1 MLTKGVATMARILVA
16 EDDDDISDLALFRLE
31 QEGHEVT
38 VKTDG
43 DAALAFAMER
53 RPDLVVLDWMMPGLS
68 GVEVCQRLRR
78 FEPTADVPILIL
90 TAKAREEDL
99 EVGFSSGAD
108 DYMVK
113 PFSPR
118 ELARRVTALL
128 ARAGARA

>member
-1 MLTKGVATMARILVA
+1 MAKILIA

-31 QEGHEVT
+31 QEGHQVI
-38 VKTDG
+38 VRTDG
-43 DAALAFAMER
+43 ESALAFAMQE
-53 RPDLVVLDWMMPGLS
+53 RPDLLILDWMMPGLS
-68 GVEVCQRLRR
+68 GVEVCQRLRQ
-78 FEPTADVPILIL
+78 FGPTANVPILML

-99 EVGFSSGAD
+99 EVGFSAGVD

-128 ARAGARA
+128 ARSGART

>member
-1 MLTKGVATMARILVA
+1 MAKILIA

-31 QEGHEVT
+31 QEGHQVT
-38 VKTDG
+38 VMTDG
-43 DAALAFAMER
+43 DSALAYALEQQ
-53 RPDLVVLDWMMPGLS
+53 PDFVILDWMMPGLS
-68 GVEVCQRLRR
+68 GVEVCQQIRQ
-78 FEPTADVPILIL
+78 FEPTADVPILML

-99 EVGFSSGAD
+99 ETGFTAGVD

-128 ARAGARA
+128 ARAGART

>member
-1 MLTKGVATMARILVA
+1 MAKILIA

-31 QEGHEVT
+31 QEGHQVIIR
-38 VKTDG
+38 VDG
-43 DAALAFAMER
+43 DSALAFALEAH
-53 RPDLVVLDWMMPGLS
+53 PDLIILDWMMPGLS
-68 GVEVCQRLRR
+68 GVEVCQRLRQ
-78 FEPTADVPILIL
+78 FEPTAAVPILML

-99 EVGFSSGAD
+99 EVGFSAGVD

-128 ARAGARA
+128 ARPGART

>member
-1 MLTKGVATMARILVA
+1 MAIILIA

-31 QEGHEVT
+31 QEGHQVT

-43 DAALAFAMER
+43 DSALAFAMEHH
-53 RPDLVVLDWMMPGLS
+53 PDLVVLDWMMPGLS
-68 GVEVCQRLRR
+68 GVEVCQRLRQ
-78 FEPTADVPILIL
+78 FAPTADVPILLL

-99 EVGFSSGAD
+99 EVGFSAGAD